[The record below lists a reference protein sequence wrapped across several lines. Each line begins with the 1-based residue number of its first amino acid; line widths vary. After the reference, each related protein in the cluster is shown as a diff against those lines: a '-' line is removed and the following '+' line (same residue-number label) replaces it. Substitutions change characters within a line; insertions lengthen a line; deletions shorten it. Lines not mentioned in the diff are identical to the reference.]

1 MDKIMASIQPAMN
14 PAPKAIIS
22 CRGKDGKDNALVVAY
37 CGNCSYDPPM
47 VMVGIVP
54 SRHSYKMVKD
64 TGCFVVN
71 FAEKDFQDSF
81 NYIGSVSGRDEDKFA
96 VKNIKTVQGKKVNAP
111 VLADCPVSIECTV
124 VDSILTGSHEMF
136 IGKIEYIHARK
147 DLVDAEG
154 KIDFSPL
161 DLI

>member
-1 MDKIMASIQPAMN
+1 MAKVMAAIQPAMN
-14 PAPKAIIS
+14 PTPKIIVS
-22 CRGKDGKDNALVVAY
+22 CRGKNGDNNALVVAY

-47 VMVGIVP
+47 AMVGVVP
-54 SRHSYKMVKD
+54 SRHSYKMIKE
-64 TGCFVVN
+64 TGCFVIN
-71 FAEKDFQDSF
+71 FAEKDYQDVF

-96 VKNIKTVQGKKVNAP
+96 VKSIKTVEGIKVNAP
-111 VLADCPVSIECTV
+111 VLSDCPVSIECTV

-136 IGKIEYIHARK
+136 IGKIEYIHARE

-154 KIDFSPL
+154 KLNFSSL